1 MENALLSWPPLS
13 MGDKVHSSLLSRP
26 RRPLDCAVLLLPFHG
41 YSFPCW
47 RWSSRRCR
55 AHDSFLSVEGTET
68 RIGRWVRSR
77 FPFIWFPLADDHGF
91 WVAAFFCR
99 KIRPCPSVNPSC
111 VSTNPKSSSFAFPLV
126 IPSGSSENSIQ
137 VFTPSIHPT
146 IHPSIIRRQHYP
158 QSIIINSLMY
168 SWTSIHR
175 ALSLSPSLSLSLG
188 QALMDAIE
196 ATQKNVKFQT
206 AEDSFR

>member
-1 MENALLSWPPLS
+1 MHCCHGLLSPWATKCTLLSSLAPLGLS
-13 MGDKVHSSLLSRP
+13 IALSFSSPSKAIPFPAGAGAPVVAAPTTPFSQSRELKLGLDDGFDLDSLLSGF
-26 RRPLDCAVLLLPFHG
+26 LLRMIMVFGWL
-41 YSFPCW
+41 
-47 RWSSRRCR
+47 
-55 AHDSFLSVEGTET
+55 L
-68 RIGRWVRSR
+68 
-77 FPFIWFPLADDHGF
+77 
-91 WVAAFFCR
+91 FFCR

-146 IHPSIIRRQHYP
+146 IQPSNHPSIHPTIQPSNHPSIHPSIIRRQHYP

-175 ALSLSPSLSLSLG
+175 ALSLSLSLPLSLSK
-188 QALMDAIE
+188 E
-196 ATQKNVKFQT
+196 
-206 AEDSFR
+206 SRS